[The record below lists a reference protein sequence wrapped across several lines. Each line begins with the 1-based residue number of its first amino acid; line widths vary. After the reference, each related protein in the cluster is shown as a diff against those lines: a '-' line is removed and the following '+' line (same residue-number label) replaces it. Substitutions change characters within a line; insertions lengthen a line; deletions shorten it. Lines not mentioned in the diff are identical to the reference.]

1 VFYMAKN
8 ITKEVLVNTIAS
20 SADISKK
27 AAGAALEAFTDKV
40 TQELRKGH
48 KITLTGFGTFKVSK
62 RKARQGRNPRTGESI
77 KIPARKVPKFSAGK
91 ALKDAVN

>member
-1 VFYMAKN
+1 MFYMAKN